1 MRQPDDAHYCSSPA
15 LTHNDSNI
23 QGVSDWLNEVLALG
37 YNTPPQQTEQHWIE
51 VLTEKP
57 SYTQQ
62 VEPFCWHAWH
72 EPRPCCAAATD
83 VPERQ
88 NANPTLG

>member
-1 MRQPDDAHYCSSPA
+1 MGQLKVVLLKTSSG
-15 LTHNDSNI
+15 DSQRMHI
-23 QGVSDWLNEVLALG
+23 IVSDWLNEVLALG

-62 VEPFCWHAWH
+62 VEPFC
-72 EPRPCCAAATD
+72 
-83 VPERQ
+83 
-88 NANPTLG
+88 

>member
-1 MRQPDDAHYCSSPA
+1 MH
-15 LTHNDSNI
+15 I
-23 QGVSDWLNEVLALG
+23 IVSDWLNEVLALG

-62 VEPFCWHAWH
+62 VEPFC
-72 EPRPCCAAATD
+72 
-83 VPERQ
+83 
-88 NANPTLG
+88 